1 MGAGSSFLFKTHN
14 NTDQGRQTMQVL
26 WMVVGAFLFAT
37 MGVCIKYAA
46 PYFNTAEIVFY
57 RGLIGM
63 LVLWLLSASQGV
75 SLKTAHPWMHTWRS
89 LVGVTAMGSWFYA
102 ITQMPLASAMTLNYM
117 SSLWI
122 AVFLLAG
129 ALWSLHPRSGKPRQP
144 LNIPLVITI
153 VVGFAGVVL
162 MLQPSFAQEQTT
174 AALIGLGS
182 GLLSALA
189 YMQVVALSR
198 MGEPESRTVFFF
210 GLGCTVAG
218 LVASMVTGFS
228 QWPGWQ
234 AACWL
239 IPIGLLAAGGQL
251 CMTKAY
257 ANAKTPR
264 GTLVV
269 ANLQYSGIVFAGLY
283 SLFLFQDHL
292 GWEGWLGM
300 ALIVLCGIAA
310 TIFRARGVASVAA
323 SKS

>member
-1 MGAGSSFLFKTHN
+1 
-14 NTDQGRQTMQVL
+14 MQML

-46 PYFNTAEIVFY
+46 LHFNTAEIVFY

-89 LVGVTAMGSWFYA
+89 LVGVTAMGCWFYA

-117 SSLWI
+117 SSIWI

-129 ALWSLHPRSGKPRQP
+129 ALWSLHPHSGKPRQA
-144 LNIPLVITI
+144 LNIPLIATI
-153 VVGFAGVVL
+153 LVGFCGVLL
-162 MLQPSFAQEQTT
+162 MLQPSFAQEQST

-182 GLLSALA
+182 GVLSALA

-210 GLGCTVAG
+210 GLGCTLAG
-218 LVASMVTGFS
+218 LLACTITGFS
-228 QWPGWQ
+228 QWPGWS
-234 AACWL
+234 AAAWL
-239 IPIGLLAAGGQL
+239 LPIGLLAAGGQL
-251 CMTKAY
+251 CMTRAY
-257 ANAKTPR
+257 ARAQTAR

-269 ANLQYSGIVFAGLY
+269 ANLQYSGIVFAGFY
-283 SLFLFQDHL
+283 SLFLFHDTL

-300 ALIVLCGIAA
+300 ALIVVSGIAA
-310 TIFRARGVASVAA
+310 TIFRARGVATPLAR
-323 SKS
+323 KP

>member
-1 MGAGSSFLFKTHN
+1 
-14 NTDQGRQTMQVL
+14 MQVL

-46 PYFNTAEIVFY
+46 QYFNTAEIVFY

-63 LVLWLLSASQGV
+63 VALWLLSASQGV

-89 LVGVTAMGSWFYA
+89 LVGVTALGCWFYA

-122 AVFLLAG
+122 AAFLLLA
-129 ALWSLHPRSGKPRQP
+129 ALWSLHPRSGRPRQAF
-144 LNIPLVITI
+144 NIPLLLTI
-153 VVGFAGVVL
+153 LVGFAGVVL
-162 MLQPSFAQEQTT
+162 MLQPSFAQEQTM
-174 AALIGLGS
+174 AALIGLSS

-198 MGEPESRTVFFF
+198 IGEPESRTVFFF
-210 GLGCTVAG
+210 GVGCTIAG
-218 LVASMVTGFS
+218 LGWSMVSGFS
-228 QWPGWQ
+228 PWAGW
-234 AACWL
+234 AAAAWL
-239 IPIGLLAAGGQL
+239 VAIGLLAAGGQL

-257 ANAKTPR
+257 ANAKNSR

-269 ANLQYSGIVFAGLY
+269 ANLQYSGIVFASLY
-283 SLFLFQDHL
+283 SLFLFNDQL

-300 ALIVLCGIAA
+300 TLITVSGIAA
-310 TIFRARGVASVAA
+310 TVFRTRGTTATLPRKA
-323 SKS
+323 

>member
-1 MGAGSSFLFKTHN
+1 
-14 NTDQGRQTMQVL
+14 MQVL

-46 PYFNTAEIVFY
+46 VHFHTAEIVFY

-63 LVLWLLSASQGV
+63 LSMWLLSASQGV
-75 SLKTAHPWMHTWRS
+75 SLKTRHPWMHAWRS
-89 LVGVTAMGSWFYA
+89 LIGVTAMGCWFYA

-117 SSLWI
+117 SSIWI

-129 ALWSLHPRSGKPRQP
+129 ALWSRHPRSGRTPQP
-144 LNIPLVITI
+144 LNVPLLLTI
-153 VVGFAGVVL
+153 VAGFVGVVL

-182 GLLSALA
+182 GVLSAMA

-210 GLGCTVAG
+210 GLGCTLLG
-218 LVASMVTGFS
+218 LVASGITGFS
-228 QWPGWQ
+228 AWPGWQ
-234 AACWL
+234 ASLWL
-239 IPIGLLAAGGQL
+239 LPIGLLAAGGQL
-251 CMTKAY
+251 CMTRAY
-257 ANAKTPR
+257 AQAKTAR

-283 SLFLFQDHL
+283 SLFWFHDSL

-300 ALIVLCGIAA
+300 LLIVASGIAA
-310 TIFRARGVASVAA
+310 TIFRARGAAAPAKAA
-323 SKS
+323 SR